1 MDDEDKAASGVPV
14 SYWFKQE
21 EQNRRYPPRRRP
33 DLPPS
38 GQSFEE
44 LTAKHGRPN
53 GPFDKERQLPYS
65 AAEPS

>member
-1 MDDEDKAASGVPV
+1 MQHKGF
-14 SYWFKQE
+14 WFTEE
-21 EQNRRYPPRRRP
+21 EQNKRYPPRRRP
-33 DLPPS
+33 DPTPP

-65 AAEPS
+65 AVERPQ